1 MPARTTTIPGS
12 KKNNLLTG
20 KAFNMFRSKFF
31 FAVAAITLLMLIA
44 VVVLQVME
52 MQEFK
57 MF

>member
-1 MPARTTTIPGS
+1 
-12 KKNNLLTG
+12 
-20 KAFNMFRSKFF
+20 MFRSKFF
-31 FAVAAITLLMLIA
+31 FAVALITLLMLIG